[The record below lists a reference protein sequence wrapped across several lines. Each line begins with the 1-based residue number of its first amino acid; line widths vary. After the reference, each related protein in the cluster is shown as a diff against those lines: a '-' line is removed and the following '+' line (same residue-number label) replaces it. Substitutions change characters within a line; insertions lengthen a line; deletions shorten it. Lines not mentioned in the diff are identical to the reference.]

1 MFSKAA
7 RYLTILILLTCLT
20 LQGCSTGQSRVWVD
34 EKTSFNAYEALEVR
48 PVFNATGED
57 LQQDIPAALTTLLT
71 EQLESRGFLVTRA
84 WQANTAALIVE
95 NSIVFYQG
103 CRINKGGTQSTGLS
117 SPSVVSTGSAGTTQ
131 GQSTCTVQTQLIDK
145 ATGNVV
151 AKIFTTKAVGACFT
165 DQFKNQWLF
174 KVLAED
180 IARKVAKIMKA

>member
-7 RYLTILILLTCLT
+7 RYLTILILLICLI

-34 EKTSFNAYEALEVR
+34 EEASFADYNVLEVR
-48 PVFNATGED
+48 QFYNATGED
-57 LQQDIPAALTTLLT
+57 LKQDIPVALTTLLT
-71 EQLESRGFLVTRA
+71 EQLEDKGFLVTRA

-95 NSIVFYQG
+95 SSIVFYQG
-103 CRINKGGTQSTGLS
+103 CRINKGTQSTGLS

-131 GQSTCTVQTQLIDK
+131 GQSTCTVQTQLVDK
-145 ATGNVV
+145 ATGHVV
-151 AKIFTTKAVGACFT
+151 AKIFTSKVVGACFT

-180 IARKVAKIMKA
+180 IAKKIAIIMKS